1 VPQPG
6 ASARHNSSAPSMR
19 ASLQRA
25 RLGSMGTPTNSMTRV
40 FIFALIVIAVGVIAK
55 RELIAQRR
63 AANETQWIPEEYQSL
78 SRTMREL
85 IASQDTWNA
94 QLHQI
99 RVANMS
105 RDKLTRFE
113 ADVRRRRPVL
123 FGIVRDRIS
132 KVFRTS
138 RDEKAPAFAEERLRQ
153 AADIERYLGSDRERV
168 LQLFEAL
175 DRGDLALAERRRDE
189 LVTRGSEG
197 LRLMHALEQDVTRD
211 VDATIDAARA
221 RENRAILVL
230 ALTGF
235 VVLVIASSD
244 LWRRWHLRR
253 RVLDLPTRSA

>member
-1 VPQPG
+1 
-6 ASARHNSSAPSMR
+6 MR
-19 ASLQRA
+19 ATLRRA
-25 RLGSMGTPTNSMTRV
+25 RLDSMGTPTNSVTRLL
-40 FIFALIVIAVGVIAK
+40 IFALIVIAVGVITK
-55 RELIAQRR
+55 RELIARGR
-63 AANETQWIPEEYQSL
+63 AADETQWIPEEFTRL
-78 SRTMREL
+78 SGSMREL

-94 QLHQI
+94 QLNQI

-105 RDKLTRFE
+105 RDKLARLE
-113 ADVRRRRPVL
+113 ANVRRRRPVL
-123 FGIVRDRIS
+123 FGIVRNRIS

-189 LVTRGSEG
+189 LVRRGTEG

-221 RENRAILVL
+221 RERQAILVL

-253 RVLDLPTRSA
+253 RVLDLPTR